1 MRTSVLAAGGV
12 ALALVLSACGGDG
25 DSKDSALPGGD
36 NGANSGAV
44 FSDISQLVASAQ
56 EQTNKSQSS
65 SFTMEMDMGGMRM
78 QAQGEGVYAGA
89 NTQMFMTMQ
98 MDMPELQGMGMDN
111 MNIEMILDG
120 QTMYMKMP
128 SDLNPDPSK
137 PWVKMS
143 MGEAMG
149 SQNFDQM
156 AQQSDPTKMLEQL
169 QQAGGEITGTEQ
181 TTLDGQQVTQYTIEV
196 DPLEMMDSMGGGID
210 VDGAELAGLVDS
222 IGVIPMELYLNSE
235 GLPVRIEMHV
245 DFSEAVKEIGARM
258 GEELPADFPT
268 EAFKMSMGMTY
279 EEWGTPVSIEA
290 PPADQVS
297 DAPAF

>member
-111 MNIEMILDG
+111 MNVEMILDG

-181 TTLDGQQVTQYTIEV
+181 TTLDGQNVTRYTIELDLSKAGDMV
-196 DPLEMMDSMGGGID
+196 GDP
-210 VDGAELAGLVDS
+210 S
-222 IGVIPMELYLNSE
+222 IASAIPEGTMIPLELYLNGE
-235 GLPVRIEMHV
+235 NLPVRVEMNMDEFIQSAGV
-245 DFSEAVKEIGARM
+245 PGLDSA
-258 GEELPADFPT
+258 
-268 EAFKMSMGMTY
+268 KMVMTY
-279 EEWGTPVSIEA
+279 SDWGKPVNIQT
-290 PPADQVS
+290 PPADQVTDMGS
-297 DAPAF
+297 MGADLEPGLTPGF